1 MATDS
6 CGSVKIEYLGNG
18 SQTFYT
24 FPFTYIKEDDINVAL
39 FDEETGIWN
48 PTTDWVFANPTTI
61 EFTTAPPAPTD
72 PDLEENIRIS
82 RYTEVNP
89 LVAQFNPGSAIRASD
104 LNDNFEQLQSAIE
117 DTRCLAENPGT
128 ASGVITSAEQKA
140 GEWGAEAD
148 NKLASSDAIIARHD
162 VYVKRRNQK
171 NLL

>member
-1 MATDS
+1 MGPRPFTP
-6 CGSVKIEYLGNG
+6 
-18 SQTFYT
+18 

-39 FDEETGIWN
+39 YDEETGTWN

-117 DTRCLAENPGT
+117 DTRCLVENPAGN
-128 ASGVITSAEQKA
+128 ANVITKTQQKA

-148 NKLASSDAIIARHD
+148 KKLATSDAIIARHD
-162 VYVKRRNQK
+162 VYVQEANQK

>member
-1 MATDS
+1 MTCTDS

-117 DTRCLAENPGT
+117 DTRCLMLRILALLVVLSLQLNRRLVN
-128 ASGVITSAEQKA
+128 GVQKLTT
-140 GEWGAEAD
+140 
-148 NKLASSDAIIARHD
+148 N
-162 VYVKRRNQK
+162 
-171 NLL
+171 